1 MKWVYLT
8 IAIVLIIVLVAIF
21 FITYYLNKKT
31 PIPKGCEDI
40 LINKENCS
48 SCKNY
53 ECDLNGIKNKEE
65 KEDK

>member
-1 MKWVYLT
+1 MKWIYLT

-53 ECDLNGIKNKEE
+53 ECDLNGIKDKNE

>member
-21 FITYYLNKKT
+21 FVTYYLNKKT
-31 PIPKGCEDI
+31 PIPKGCEDK

>member
-1 MKWVYLT
+1 MKWIYLT

-21 FITYYLNKKT
+21 FVSYYLNKKT
-31 PIPKGCEDI
+31 PIPKGCEDL

-53 ECDLNGIKNKEE
+53 ECDLNGIKDKNE

>member
-53 ECDLNGIKNKEE
+53 ECDLNGIKDKNE

>member
-1 MKWVYLT
+1 MKWIYLT

-21 FITYYLNKKT
+21 FVSYYLNKKT
-31 PIPKGCEDI
+31 PIPKGCEDL

-53 ECDLNGIKNKEE
+53 ECDLKHVKENNE

>member
-53 ECDLNGIKNKEE
+53 ECDLNGIKNKKE

>member
-31 PIPKGCEDI
+31 PIPKGYEDI

-53 ECDLNGIKNKEE
+53 ECDLNGIKDKNE